1 MLNYEDVVILMP
13 QNFSQ
18 IQYAIG
24 DTSVVASM
32 KNSPAFTLF
41 DDQVIDYLD
50 TVANILLQS
59 ADAKLYPDVITFAF
73 WCRKASVKSLEKPYT
88 EITNRIGRGVAFH
101 IAPSNVAVNFAYSL
115 VAGLLSGNANI
126 VRLPSK
132 IFPQVAIIC
141 GAFAQGLNEKIKPYI
156 CLMQYGHEQQITDY
170 FSGICDT
177 RIIWGGDQ
185 TIFTIRQS
193 PIKARATEITF
204 ADRYSFCVINA
215 DAYLNSQKQ
224 KAIAQSFF
232 NDTYLTDQ
240 NACTSSRVVVWLGER
255 VQAAQ
260 SIFWSNLHELV
271 QEKYTLQPVQAVNKY
286 LAFCKHAAISSSTHL
301 EPKSDNLI
309 FRVRLDKLAEIDV
322 DYIYNSGYFIEY
334 EASSLDDTFPLCS
347 SSCQTLSYFGLDKNV
362 LEQFIMKARPRGI
375 DRIVQIGKT
384 MDFSLVWDGYDL
396 IRSLSREIE
405 IT

>member
-1 MLNYEDVVILMP
+1 MLNYEDVVIRMP
-13 QNFSQ
+13 QSFSQ
-18 IQYAIG
+18 IQYVIG
-24 DTSVVASM
+24 DTAVVAKM
-32 KNSPAFTLF
+32 KHSPAFPLF

-50 TVANILLQS
+50 TVSNSLLQS

-73 WCRKASVKSLEKPYT
+73 WCRKASVKSLKKPYSD
-88 EITNRIGRGVAFH
+88 ITNRIGRGVAFH
-101 IAPSNVAVNFAYSL
+101 ISPSNVAVNFAYSL
-115 VAGLLSGNANI
+115 VTGLLSGNSNI

-132 IFPQVAIIC
+132 TFPQVGIIC
-141 GAFAQGLNEKIKPYI
+141 SALAQALDENIKPYI
-156 CLMQYGHEQQITDY
+156 CLLQYGHEQQITDY

-215 DAYLNSQKQ
+215 DAYLISQKQ
-224 KAIAQSFF
+224 KNIAQAFF

-240 NACTSSRVVVWLGER
+240 NACTSSRLVVWLGER
-255 VQAAQ
+255 VQEAQ

-271 QEKYTLQPVQAVNKY
+271 QERYALQPVQAISKY
-286 LAFCKHAAISSSTHL
+286 LAFCKHAASNSFVHL
-301 EPKSDNLI
+301 EPNTDNLI
-309 FRVRLDKLAEIDV
+309 FRVKLDKLAETDV
-322 DYIYNSGYFIEY
+322 DYIFNSGYFIEY
-334 EASSLDDTFPLCS
+334 AASSLDDLLPLCS
-347 SSCQTLSYFGLDKNV
+347 TSCQTLSYFGLEKTV
-362 LEQFIMKARPRGI
+362 LEQFVMTARPRGI
-375 DRIVQIGKT
+375 DRIVPIGKT